1 MKITKQTLKQII
13 KEEITK
19 FLYEGVQEKDVLHPE
34 QSRKL
39 DAYAQEIN
47 KAIAGMSPVE
57 ADMWL
62 TDRAKSDAA
71 SDAIDDGDLGDH
83 WEFNYGGKYLK
94 TYLMALQD
102 AQSVALDRDHM
113 YETNLNRRAK
123 NPQK

>member
-1 MKITKQTLKQII
+1 MNITKQTLKQII

-19 FLYEGVQEKDVLHPE
+19 FLYEGEDVLHPE

-39 DAYAQEIN
+39 RAYAQEIN
-47 KAIAGMSPVE
+47 KAIEGMSPDE
-57 ADMWL
+57 AGMWL

-71 SDAIDDGDLGDH
+71 KDAQDDGDRGDY
-83 WEFNYGGKYLK
+83 WEHYYDGKYLK
-94 TYLMALQD
+94 TYEEAYRQ
-102 AQSVALDRDHM
+102 AQSVALGGEYM